1 MTNATLWI
9 ESNLA
14 LLVVIAIILLT
25 INLLVMLVLRS
36 GLAEL
41 RQEIKAMNLVRDAGQ
56 RVISHDLTQHEALQS
71 SQTSSLNTSGKG
83 LPNSLV
89 IEKAIALIKAEVPT
103 EQIKTDLGI
112 DDNYLEILVKQHK
125 A

>member
-1 MTNATLWI
+1 MTNATQWI

-14 LLVVIAIILLT
+14 LLVVIAIILLA

-56 RVISHDLTQHEALQS
+56 RVISHDLAQHEALQS
-71 SQTSSLNTSGKG
+71 SQTSSLKTSGQG
-83 LPNSLV
+83 LPDSLL

-103 EQIKTDLGI
+103 EQIKSDLGI

>member
-1 MTNATLWI
+1 MTNATHWI

-14 LLVVIAIILLT
+14 LLVVIAIILLA

-41 RQEIKAMNLVRDAGQ
+41 RQEIKAMNLFRDAGQ
-56 RVISHDLTQHEALQS
+56 RVISHDLAQHEALQS
-71 SQTSSLNTSGKG
+71 SQTSSLTTSGQG
-83 LPNSLV
+83 LPNSLL

-103 EQIKTDLGI
+103 EQIKSDLGI

>member
-1 MTNATLWI
+1 MTNATQWI

-14 LLVVIAIILLT
+14 LLVVIAIILLA

-36 GLAEL
+36 RLAEL
-41 RQEIKAMNLVRDAGQ
+41 IQEIKAMNLVRDAGQ
-56 RVISHDLTQHEALQS
+56 RVISHDLAQHEALQS
-71 SQTSSLNTSGKG
+71 SQTSSLKTSGQG
-83 LPNSLV
+83 LPDSLL

-103 EQIKTDLGI
+103 EQIKSDLGI

>member
-1 MTNATLWI
+1 MTNATQWI

-14 LLVVIAIILLT
+14 LLVVIAIILLA

-41 RQEIKAMNLVRDAGQ
+41 RQEIKTINLERDAGQ
-56 RVISHDLTQHEALQS
+56 VVIRHDLAEHETLHS
-71 SQTSSLNTSGKG
+71 SKISNLNTSAQG
-83 LPNSLV
+83 LPNSLL
-89 IEKAIALIKAEVPT
+89 IEKAIALIKAEVPS
-103 EQIKTDLGI
+103 EQIKSDLGI

>member
-1 MTNATLWI
+1 MTNATQWI

-14 LLVVIAIILLT
+14 LLVVIAIILLA

-41 RQEIKAMNLVRDAGQ
+41 RQEIKAMNLGRDAGQ
-56 RVISHDLTQHEALQS
+56 QVISNDLAQHEALQS
-71 SQTSSLNTSGKG
+71 SQTSSLNTSGQG
-83 LPNSLV
+83 LPNSLL
-89 IEKAIALIKAEVPT
+89 IEKAIALIKAEVPP
-103 EQIKTDLGI
+103 EQIKSDLGI

>member
-1 MTNATLWI
+1 MTNATQWI

-14 LLVVIAIILLT
+14 LLVVIAIILLA

-36 GLAEL
+36 RLAEL

-56 RVISHDLTQHEALQS
+56 RVISHDLAQHEALQS
-71 SQTSSLNTSGKG
+71 SQTSHLTTSGQG
-83 LPNSLV
+83 LPNSLL

-103 EQIKTDLGI
+103 EQIKSDLGI

>member
-41 RQEIKAMNLVRDAGQ
+41 RQEIKAMILVRDAGQ
-56 RVISHDLTQHEALQS
+56 QVISHDLGQHEALLS
-71 SQTSSLNTSGKG
+71 SQTSSLNTSGQG
-83 LPNSLV
+83 LPNSLL

-103 EQIKTDLGI
+103 EQIKSDLGI